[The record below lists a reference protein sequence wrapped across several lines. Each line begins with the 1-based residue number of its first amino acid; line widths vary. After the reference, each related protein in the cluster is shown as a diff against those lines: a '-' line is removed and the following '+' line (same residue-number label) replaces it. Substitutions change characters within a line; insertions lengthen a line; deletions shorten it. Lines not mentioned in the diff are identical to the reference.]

1 MAGTYTRWYREGTVK
16 LVTGSASVVG
26 TNTFWLTAGLNPGDI
41 FSVDGV
47 ADYEIASIA
56 DNTHLTLK
64 TAFNGS
70 SADES
75 TYHIVR
81 NFTAHVPSQIASQL
95 TELYS
100 DLSRYWDQDTQTL
113 HGKSAYEIAKLHG
126 YSGTEA
132 QWLESLKGAG
142 EIVTLNDRTNIL
154 TYNNAGAHNSI
165 YRGKNLGTAITA
177 AQIAAVRNGTFT
189 DIYPGDYW
197 SLPIDGTTTAYVVGC
212 NVNHRLTQGNV
223 KNHVLL
229 WLRNSSWNFS
239 INDTDNVE
247 GGFLNTKMYTEH
259 FPYMLAKINEVIPDE
274 YILPFLEEVSDSINS
289 SNNVAHYT
297 AINNNLTNNTG
308 LKIGLPSYTN
318 IMGLPSS
325 NLSYRIAGNNP
336 DWPLFRLNPS
346 FRMQMIH
353 HWLNESCSVG
363 SWTILSWDFM
373 RYGIAAS
380 TAAIS
385 NNPVLACPYIH
396 IG

>member
-1 MAGTYTRWYREGTVK
+1 MAGTYTRWYRKGTVK
-16 LVTGSASVVG
+16 LVTGSTSVVG

-70 SADES
+70 TVDES

-95 TELYS
+95 TELYN
-100 DLSRYWDQDTQTL
+100 DLTRYWDQDTQTL
-113 HGKSAYEIAKLHG
+113 HGKSAFEIAVEEG
-126 YSGTEA
+126 FTGTKA
-132 QWLESLKGAG
+132 QWLESLKGGG

-154 TYNNAGAHNSI
+154 TYNNAAAHNSY

-177 AQIAAVRNGTFT
+177 AQIAAIRNGTFT

-197 SLPIDGTTTAYVVGC
+197 NLPIDGTTTAYVVGC
-212 NVNHRLTQGNV
+212 SSNHRLAYH
-223 KNHVLL
+223 KPHVLL

-289 SNNVAHYT
+289 SNNVDHYT
-297 AINNNLTNNTG
+297 VIDNNFTNHTG
-308 LKIGLPSYTN
+308 VKIGLPSYTN

-336 DWPLFRLNPS
+336 DWPLFRLNPTMR
-346 FRMQMIH
+346 FYMVFQ
-353 HWLNESCSVG
+353 WLNESWSVKSWG
-363 SWTILSWDFM
+363 SLNWEFT
-373 RYGIAAS
+373 RYGFAAS
-380 TAAIS
+380 TTTNQLGGI
-385 NNPVLACPYIH
+385 LACPYIH